1 MKTLLSLCT
10 ALTLMFMPHVA
21 SADEAGLSKQHA
33 ICMDKYAG
41 TTVGMIDCITA
52 ETKRQDAQ
60 LNKAYKALMVKLS
73 APRKAQ
79 LQEAQ
84 RAWIKYRDANCGF
97 YYDPDGGTL
106 AAVNANDC
114 VMSATASRAR
124 ELESFA
130 Q

>member
-1 MKTLLSLCT
+1 MKILAFLCT
-10 ALTLMFMPHVA
+10 ALAIVCIPHAA
-21 SADEAGLSKQHA
+21 SAREPGLTKQYTA
-33 ICMDKYAG
+33 CTDKTSD

-60 LNKAYKALMVKLS
+60 LNKAYKALMADLS
-73 APRKAQ
+73 PSRKTQ

-84 RAWIKYRDANCGF
+84 RAWIKYRDANCSF

-106 AAVNANDC
+106 SRVNASDC
-114 VMSATASRAR
+114 VMSATAERAR
-124 ELESFA
+124 ELESLG

>member
-1 MKTLLSLCT
+1 MKTLLSLCA
-10 ALTLMFMPHVA
+10 ALTVMAVPYAANAH
-21 SADEAGLSKQHA
+21 DTGLSKQHMV
-33 ICMDKYAG
+33 CLDKSGG
-41 TTVGMIDCITA
+41 TTAGMINCITA

-60 LNKAYKALMVKLS
+60 LNNAYKALMSELS
-73 APRKAQ
+73 ALRKAQ

-106 AAVNANDC
+106 ATVSANDC
-114 VMSATASRAR
+114 VMSATANRAR
-124 ELESFA
+124 ELESFK